1 MRASEKVDFSKFG
14 NLFQENLAK
23 LILMDRAYSD
33 QIGEVFETDY
43 FETKYLKRFT
53 QLIYN
58 YKEKYKVHPSMTLMA
73 SLINTEMQKEDDL
86 VIKQVRDFLI
96 RIHADPSVQGEE
108 YIKETALD
116 FCKKQKLKEA
126 IVKSVPLLENSSF
139 DEISDLINNALKLG
153 QTNDFGYDYLKDF
166 ERRFEVKARNPIST
180 GWKKFDELT
189 QGGLGSGELGVAMAG
204 TGAGKSHILVHLGA
218 QALKDKKTVVHYT
231 LELSDTVVARRYD
244 SCITKVKLR
253 DLNLF
258 KDNILEKIKEVEGS
272 LIVKEYPTRS
282 ITTASIKNHLS
293 KLKLRGIEPDV
304 IIVDYA
310 DLISPKKSYGEKRHD
325 LESVYEELRGIAQEN
340 KCPVWTVSQ
349 TNRNGYN
356 AELVTMESI
365 SEAFSKCFVA
375 DFIFT
380 LSRTTEDKNNN
391 SGRFF
396 VAKNRFGPDGLIY
409 PIKMDTSN
417 VFIEVEEGNID
428 PSEIGK
434 NNSQAKDQKNIL
446 KKKYKELMDELQG
459 GS

>member
-1 MRASEKVDFSKFG
+1 MRTSEKVDFSKFG
-14 NLFQENLAK
+14 NMFQENLAK

-33 QIGEVFETDY
+33 QIGEVLETEY

-53 QLIYN
+53 NLIYQ
-58 YKEKYKVHPSMTLMA
+58 YKEKYEVHPSMNLMA
-73 SLINTEMQKEDDL
+73 SLINTEMDKEDDL

-96 RIHADPSVQGEE
+96 RIHSDPAVQGEE
-108 YIKETALD
+108 YIKDTALD

-126 IVKSVPLLENSSF
+126 IVKSVRLLEKSSF
-139 DEISDLINNALKLG
+139 DEISDLINEALKLG
-153 QTNDFGYDYLKDF
+153 QSNDFGYHYLKDF
-166 ERRFEVKARNPIST
+166 EKRFEIKVRNPMTT
-180 GWKKFDELT
+180 GWKTFDDLMS
-189 QGGLGSGELGVAMAG
+189 GGLGAGELGVAMAG
-204 TGAGKSHILVHLGA
+204 TGAGKSHILVHLGS
-218 QALKDKKTVVHYT
+218 QALKDKRTVVHYT
-231 LELSDTVVARRYD
+231 LELSETVVARRYD
-244 SCITKVKLR
+244 SCITGVKLK
-253 DLNLF
+253 DLNTF
-258 KDNILEKIKEVEGS
+258 KENILEKVKEIEGT

-282 ITTASIKNHLS
+282 ITTTAIKNHLS
-293 KLKLRGIEPDV
+293 KLKLRGVEPDM

-325 LESVYEELRGIAQEN
+325 LESIYEELRGIAQEN

-349 TNRNGYN
+349 TNRTGYN

-417 VFIEVEEGNID
+417 VKIRVEKNSVD
-428 PSEIGK
+428 PTTVGK
-434 NNSQAKDQKNIL
+434 NAAKEQKDELRRKYEEL
-446 KKKYKELMDELQG
+446 KKEMKGDN
-459 GS
+459 